1 MEAVSTGDCM
11 GMTLFWILAGVIA
24 LGVGVILMQALLRG
38 GRAGTPPA
46 AAYDMQVYRDQL
58 REIDRDLARGTIG
71 AAEADRLRAEVSRRL
86 LDADRALRAGADE
99 SRAPGSA
106 RIAAAGA
113 MLLLI
118 GGSFAAYLDLGAPG
132 FPDMPMS
139 ARLAEAEIAYRER
152 PSQAEAEAAMAEAP
166 ADSRPS
172 MPTPDPQFLELMEKL
187 RSAVTRNPEDV
198 RGQELLARNEAALG
212 NYAAAARAQEK
223 VIALSQ
229 PKATAEDHAAL
240 AELMILAAGGAVS
253 PEAEEQLTEALRID
267 PSNGTARYYSGML
280 LAQTGRP
287 DMAFRLW
294 RGLLESSRPGDPWV
308 APLRAQI
315 EDLAWLAGV
324 KYQLPPAP
332 PAGGAEAPGPTNEQM
347 QAAGDMTPEER
358 QEMIR
363 GMVEGLNQRLATE
376 GGSAAEWARLISAL
390 GVLGDADRAR
400 AIYGEALG
408 RFEGRAQDLEA
419 IRAAGA
425 QAGVAE

>member
-1 MEAVSTGDCM
+1 MEAVSMGDCM

-24 LGVGVILMQALLRG
+24 LGVGAILVQALLRG
-38 GRAGTPPA
+38 GRGAAPA

-58 REIDRDLARGTIG
+58 REIERDLARATI
-71 AAEADRLRAEVSRRL
+71 AAEEADRLKAEVSRRL
-86 LDADRALRAGADE
+86 LEADRAARSGERDG
-99 SRAPGSA
+99 RAPGSA
-106 RIAAAGA
+106 AIAAAGA
-113 MLLLI
+113 VLLLL

-132 FPDMPMS
+132 YPDMPLA
-139 ARLAEAEIAYRER
+139 ARMADADAAYRER
-152 PSQAEAEAAMAEAP
+152 PSQAEAEARMAASH
-166 ADSRPS
+166 ASTRPE
-172 MPTPDPQFLELMEKL
+172 PDPQFVELMEKL
-187 RSAVTRNPEDV
+187 REAVTRNPNDI

-212 NYAAAARAQEK
+212 NYAAAARAQEQ

-253 PEAEEQLTEALRID
+253 PEAEAQLTEALRID
-267 PSNGTARYYSGML
+267 PSNGTARYYSGLL

-294 RGLLESSRPGDPWV
+294 RALLEGSRPGDPWV

-315 EDLAWLAGV
+315 EELAWLAGA

-332 PAGGAEAPGPTNEQM
+332 ADEPGAPGPTQEEM
-347 QAAGDMTPEER
+347 QAAGEMTPEQR
-358 QEMIR
+358 QEMVR

-376 GGSAAEWARLISAL
+376 GGTASEWARLISAL
-390 GVLGDADRAR
+390 GVLGETDRAR
-400 AIYGEALG
+400 AIYGEAMG
-408 RFEGRAQDLEA
+408 RFEGREPDLAA
-419 IRAAGA
+419 IRAAGV